1 MVTTTCFPSTAS
13 RRYSSFR
20 TPYLPSYVDRKVVE
34 HRDPGCNMGTEREGS
49 GSEDVSSQRKRIAVA
64 CGRCRKRKIR
74 CSGDAGN
81 GQPCTNCK
89 TAGYEPC
96 QFLRVSSQEVSQVKG
111 TAFSYNLDASRI
123 AQARGSSSVIAP
135 LCVPVSPY
143 ADSLGGVGDS
153 ALPPR
158 ASAYSSKQ
166 YYQGWAS
173 GGGYADDSGV
183 EYALCQPSSMQAVS
197 EPSYLAGPY
206 RITSSGSGPSS
217 GSAASAGAA
226 KTAGAGL
233 VYMDTEAAYGYG
245 SVSVGGDRQSEGPET
260 GCLPYPSLTSAALP
274 RSSGERLPASGL
286 RTLPS
291 PASHV
296 GPNYRVDAMSD
307 YRKGDSSASSST
319 AVLDMASGGYHGY
332 DGAQHLSYAATH
344 SMTALS
350 RSTSVFAA
358 DGGLVHG
365 AGSAMRASSG
375 GGYRFADAAFNHG
388 NQEPSQQHQQR
399 QHHRHTDMASG
410 PQALVFHKDSYGQE
424 NHGIGHGKSPARTRA

>member
-34 HRDPGCNMGTEREGS
+34 HRDAGCNMGTEREGS

-111 TAFSYNLDASRI
+111 SAFSYNLDASRI

-143 ADSLGGVGDS
+143 AESLGGVGDS
-153 ALPPR
+153 PLPPR

-166 YYQGWAS
+166 YYQGWGG

-183 EYALCQPSSMQAVS
+183 EYALCQPSMQTVS
-197 EPSYLAGPY
+197 ESSYLTGPY
-206 RITSSGSGPSS
+206 RISSSGSGASS
-217 GSAASAGAA
+217 ASAPSAAAAKSAGS
-226 KTAGAGL
+226 GL
-233 VYMDTEAAYGYG
+233 VYLDTEAAYGYG
-245 SVSVGGDRQSEGPET
+245 SVSVAGDRQSEGPET
-260 GCLPYPSLTSAALP
+260 ACLPYPSLTSAALP
-274 RSSGERLPASGL
+274 RTSAERLPATGL

-291 PASHV
+291 PASHA
-296 GPNYRVDAMSD
+296 PPSYRVDAMSD
-307 YRKGDSSASSST
+307 YRKTDSPASSST
-319 AVLDMASGGYHGY
+319 PVLDMAGGGYHGY
-332 DGAQHLSYAATH
+332 DSAQQLSYAATH
-344 SMTALS
+344 SMAALS
-350 RSTSVFAA
+350 RSGSIFAA
-358 DGGLVHG
+358 DGSLVHG

-375 GGYRFADAAFNHG
+375 GGYRFADAAFNHHE
-388 NQEPSQQHQQR
+388 QSQQHQQR
-399 QHHRHTDMASG
+399 QHHRQAGSTDMASG
-410 PQALVFHKDSYGQE
+410 TQALVFHKDGYGQD
-424 NHGIGHGKSPARTRA
+424 NHGIGHRKSPARTRA